1 MVPENK
7 NVNSWLNLWKVT
19 HSMLYV
25 KFIVLEI
32 PKMAHL
38 KKSPSIIFRLR
49 SWLKLKKKKRLK
61 YYFWEMKYSKEQKY

>member
-1 MVPENK
+1 MVHENE

-32 PKMAHL
+32 PMMAHL
-38 KKSPSIIFRLR
+38 KKSPSIRVIFRLR
-49 SWLKLKKKKRLK
+49 SWLKLKNKKRLK
-61 YYFWEMKYSKEQKY
+61 YYLGT